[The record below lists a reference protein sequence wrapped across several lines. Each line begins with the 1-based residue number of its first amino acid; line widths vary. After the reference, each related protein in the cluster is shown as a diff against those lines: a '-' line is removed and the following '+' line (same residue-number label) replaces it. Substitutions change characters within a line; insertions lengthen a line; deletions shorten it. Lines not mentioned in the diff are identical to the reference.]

1 MGLLY
6 QKRRLKV
13 NKIKRRIAAN
23 RALLCR
29 IRLLIS
35 FMFICGLI
43 YCGIK
48 VLKLPQWYIDPD
60 KLNKADPKVLK
71 IQENVIT
78 PDHKII
84 NMIRQT
90 QLPYTQIFRLDTA
103 ELEKNISQ
111 LQPIKQVFI
120 RRYWFPARLVITVD
134 ERTPAFLLAPNLESE
149 PNSVLSTDGV
159 LIDHEYLPFSS
170 AIKARKLLTYGV
182 RNGVDEIWD
191 KKRVEN
197 MINLLNAL
205 EAYSNMQV
213 KYMDSRNQ
221 DDVYIMLDDYLI
233 RFGKVDETGL
243 VRAKK
248 IASILPEAQKNKNK
262 LKYIDLRWE
271 DSCYLRLEGVKE
283 ITPDIKNT
291 AKEKV
296 KQQKAEKNTEEKP
309 ASEEQK
315 PDNTES
321 HEEENLD

>member
-13 NKIKRRIAAN
+13 NKVKRRIAAN

-29 IRLLIS
+29 IRVMLSLII
-35 FMFICGLI
+35 ICILI

-48 VLKLPQWYIDPD
+48 VVKLPQWYIDPD
-60 KLNKADPKVLK
+60 KLNKADPSVLK
-71 IQENVIT
+71 IQGNLIT
-78 PDHKII
+78 PNHKII

-90 QLPYTQIFRLDTA
+90 QLPYVQIFRLDTE

-111 LQPIKQVFI
+111 LQPVKQVFI

-170 AIKARKLLTYGV
+170 SIKAKKLLTYGV
-182 RNGVDEIWD
+182 RNGLEEVWD

-213 KYMDSRNQ
+213 KYMDARNQ

-233 RFGKVDETGL
+233 RFGKIDETGL

-248 IASILPEAQKNKNK
+248 IASILPEAKKNKNK

-271 DSCYLRLEGVKE
+271 DSCYLRLEGAKE
-283 ITPDIKNT
+283 ITPETKNP
-291 AKEKV
+291 ASDKV
-296 KQQKAEKNTEEKP
+296 KSQKPADTTEEKP
-309 ASEEQK
+309 AVEEQK
-315 PDNTES
+315 PNNES
-321 HEEENLD
+321 SEEEN